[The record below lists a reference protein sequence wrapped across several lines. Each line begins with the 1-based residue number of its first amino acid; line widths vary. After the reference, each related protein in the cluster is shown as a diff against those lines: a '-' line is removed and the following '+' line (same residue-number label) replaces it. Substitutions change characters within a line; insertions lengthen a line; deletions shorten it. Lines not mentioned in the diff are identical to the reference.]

1 MKQFLRAQCDI
12 YFKLLGGSNDQ
23 SKSPKIFSLLS
34 YSLYYFIFFRLENY

>member
-1 MKQFLRAQCDI
+1 MKQFLRTQCDI

-34 YSLYYFIFFRLENY
+34 YSLYYFMFFRLENY